1 MRVRFR
7 DTDAQGH
14 VYFANYLVF
23 CDEAWGAYMRHIGL
37 PYQDLARHGVDTF
50 YVNARCDYQ
59 GSAKYE
65 DDLHIETHVTRIGTS
80 SITTEFTV
88 RNDHGDTLA
97 TASLTSVCVD
107 PTTREPTQ
115 VPVAFLDRVS
125 AQEGAHPSSAKRS
138 SA

>member
-1 MRVRFR
+1 MADRFVYSMRVRFR
-7 DTDAQGH
+7 DTDPQGH

-37 PYQDLARHGVDTF
+37 PYQDLARYGVDTF
-50 YVNARCDYQ
+50 YVNARCEYQ

-65 DDLHIETHVTRIGTS
+65 DDLHIETHVSRIGTS

-88 RNDHGDTLA
+88 RNDRGDTLA

-107 PTTREPTQ
+107 SATRKVTP
-115 VPVAFLDRVS
+115 VPNAFRDRVS
-125 AQEGAHPSSAKRS
+125 AQEGAR
-138 SA
+138 